1 MPDPDAEPGVVAWEA
16 TNLLTVAAAIVSSA
30 WLRQE
35 SRGCHWRSD
44 FEGRRD
50 EWHAHLITWSEAG
63 RLRHAAV
70 ASRSPELIAR

>member
-1 MPDPDAEPGVVAWEA
+1 MAWEA

-50 EWHAHLITWSEAG
+50 EWHAHLITWSESG
-63 RLRHAAV
+63 RLCGTRPCRPAA
-70 ASRSPELIAR
+70 RS